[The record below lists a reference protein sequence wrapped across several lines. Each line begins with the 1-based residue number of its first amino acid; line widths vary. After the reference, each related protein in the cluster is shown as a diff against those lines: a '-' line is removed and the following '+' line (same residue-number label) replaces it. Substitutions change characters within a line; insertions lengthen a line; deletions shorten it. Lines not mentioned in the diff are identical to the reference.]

1 MGVLKAPIKLT
12 TPGYNEGKYPPP
24 FHRYTWSV
32 KIPEGETMELV
43 FPDYDVVHYGSYNAV
58 PECRSV
64 VTVRAEEE
72 NARERVVIM
81 RQKSPPYYASEGS
94 QTTVNIT
101 LTTCNQD
108 PLVPLGKGF
117 KAYIRRTGKWLNPF
131 KSSSMPTMQ
140 KVVESKKG
148 MIFKQKRLM
157 F

>member
-1 MGVLKAPIKLT
+1 MLVAPT
-12 TPGYNEGKYPPP
+12 TLNSPGYEEGKYPPP
-24 FHRYTWSV
+24 FHRYTWTV

-43 FPDYDVVHYGSYNAV
+43 FPEYDVVHYGSYSAV

-72 NARERVVIM
+72 NARETVVIM

-94 QTTVNIT
+94 KTIVNIT

-117 KAYIRRTGKWLNPF
+117 KAYVRLTGKNYF
-131 KSSSMPTMQ
+131 
-140 KVVESKKG
+140 KVVSLSNCG
-148 MIFKQKRLM
+148 LSYLI
-157 F
+157 